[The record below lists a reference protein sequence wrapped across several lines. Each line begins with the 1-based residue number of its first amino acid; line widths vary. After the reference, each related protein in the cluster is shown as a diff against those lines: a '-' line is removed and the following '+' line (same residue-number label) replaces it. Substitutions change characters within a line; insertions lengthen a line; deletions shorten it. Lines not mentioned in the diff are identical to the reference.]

1 VPAEPGPS
9 PLSNADRALLTAI
22 LPPGTH
28 GLSDRDQVDILGAL
42 GLLLNAEGRV
52 VDGACE
58 EPVFPQFRFL
68 DLDEDGTEEVIV
80 DSGNTCVSGMTGTSV
95 WLFVKDATGRYRS
108 NLGFPGMID
117 FLPTSNLGF
126 PDLLIGGPGFCFPV
140 WRWNG
145 QEYDFLRSA
154 PQSPTGCDNR

>member
-9 PLSNADRALLTAI
+9 PRSNAERARRTAI